1 MERLSPEQRERI
13 RDRLAERFGDHGEG
27 GEGLRERIRERVRD
41 RLASRY
47 GDDGG
52 RCFYMTRIL
61 RSEDGDV
68 TALVR
73 RRICRD

>member
-1 MERLSPEQRERI
+1 MERISPEQRERI
-13 RDRLAERFGDHGEG
+13 RDRLAERFGEHGEG
-27 GEGLRERIRERVRD
+27 GEGLRERIRDRVRD

-47 GDDGG
+47 GDDSG